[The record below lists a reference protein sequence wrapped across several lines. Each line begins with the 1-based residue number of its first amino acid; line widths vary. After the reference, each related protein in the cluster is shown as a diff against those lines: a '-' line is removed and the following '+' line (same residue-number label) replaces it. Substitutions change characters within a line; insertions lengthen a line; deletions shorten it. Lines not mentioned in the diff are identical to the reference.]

1 MKTAIVHYWLVGM
14 RGGERVLEQFCKLFP
29 DADIFTHVVQPE
41 RISDDIRRHSIQCT
55 SISKLPFAARHY
67 RGYLALMPRALEELD
82 LSRYDLVISSESGPA
97 KGIIVRPTARH
108 ICYCHSPM
116 RYIWDHYPTYKQR
129 LGFPARWVFAY
140 VAHRMRQWDV
150 TTAARVDRFIA
161 NSHFV
166 ADRIRRYYRREA
178 DVLHPPVALGRFSI
192 DPRPTAD
199 YYLVV
204 GEMVPYKR
212 TDIAVEAFR
221 GLNAR
226 LLVVGDGPERS
237 KLEKGAPPNVE
248 FVHQVSMEQL
258 VDLYG
263 GCRALVFPAEEDF
276 GIVALEAMAC
286 GRPVIAYGS
295 GGATETV
302 REPETGIF
310 FREQSA
316 EALREA
322 VAEFERRESRFD
334 PAIIRRRAE
343 MFSEERFREQFSA
356 IVAEELG
363 SAGKAQIPVASSAAA
378 VALKVVK
385 MPDQIAT
392 G

>member
-14 RGGERVLEQFCKLFP
+14 RGGERVLEQFCRVFP
-29 DADIFTHVVQPE
+29 DADIYTHVLQPE
-41 RISDDIRRHSIQCT
+41 RISDEIRRHTIRCT

-67 RGYLALMPRALEELD
+67 RSYLGLMPRALEELD
-82 LSRYDLVISSESGPA
+82 LSGYDLVISSESGPA

-108 ICYCHSPM
+108 ICYCHTPM
-116 RYIWDHYPTYKQR
+116 RYIWDHYPLYRER
-129 LGFPARWVFAY
+129 LGLPARWVFAY

-150 TTAARVDRFIA
+150 TTSTRVDRFIA

-166 ADRIRRYYRREA
+166 AERIRRCYRREA

-192 DPRPTAD
+192 DRRPTGD
-199 YYLVV
+199 YFLLV

-212 TDIAVEAFR
+212 TDIAIEAFR

-226 LLVVGDGPERS
+226 LLVVGDGPERREL
-237 KLEKGAPPNVE
+237 KKRAPPNVE
-248 FVHQVSMEQL
+248 FVHQISSEQL
-258 VDLYG
+258 ARLYG

-302 REPETGIF
+302 REPETGLF
-310 FREQSA
+310 FREQTP
-316 EALREA
+316 EALRAA

-334 PAIIRRRAE
+334 PTIIRRHAE
-343 MFSEERFREQFSA
+343 SFSEERFREQFSA
-356 IVAEELG
+356 IVAQELG
-363 SAGKAQIPVASSAAA
+363 SVGKPQNLAASSGAAA
-378 VALKVVK
+378 ALKILK
-385 MPDQIAT
+385 MPEQIAT